1 MVWRQKNTEMNPKHL
16 RPTVKHGGGGVLV
29 WGCMSASGVGNLHFI
44 DGIMDHKMYIDILK
58 TNLHPSA
65 AKMDLE
71 GNFIFQQDNDP
82 KHTALNTKL
91 WLLHNVPKQLNTPPQ
106 SPDINPIEHLWQL
119 LDTKIRKRDITS
131 KSSLKTALQ
140 EEWALL
146 SAEETRK
153 LVESMPR
160 RLLAVIQAKGNP
172 TKY

>member
-71 GNFIFQQDNDP
+71 GNFIF
-82 KHTALNTKL
+82 
-91 WLLHNVPKQLNTPPQ
+91 
-106 SPDINPIEHLWQL
+106 
-119 LDTKIRKRDITS
+119 
-131 KSSLKTALQ
+131 
-140 EEWALL
+140 
-146 SAEETRK
+146 
-153 LVESMPR
+153 
-160 RLLAVIQAKGNP
+160 
-172 TKY
+172 